1 MTRYLPACRPP
12 KLYLPVASVVVVAPS
27 VSPALCVSL
36 PSSSYHLDLHSFP
49 TRRSSDLLPSPL
61 TSSRTWPALVPSL
74 KLPKSL
80 LVSLKPEL
88 TVKDRKSTR
97 LNASHQIISYYVL
110 S

>member
-1 MTRYLPACRPP
+1 MTRYLPSCRPP

-27 VSPALCVSL
+27 VSPALYVRSEERRVGKESVQPTSGV
-36 PSSSYHLDLHSFP
+36 PS
-49 TRRSSDLLPSPL
+49 TRLPSPL

-88 TVKDRKSTR
+88 TVKAYSA
-97 LNASHQIISYYVL
+97 LPHVASVWAVEG
-110 S
+110 